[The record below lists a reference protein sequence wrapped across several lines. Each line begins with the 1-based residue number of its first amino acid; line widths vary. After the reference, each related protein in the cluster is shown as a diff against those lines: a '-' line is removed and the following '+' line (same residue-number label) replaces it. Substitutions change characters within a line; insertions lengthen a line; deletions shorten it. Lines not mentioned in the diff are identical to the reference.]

1 MSLSGKVALVTGAGS
16 GIGRAVSLALA
27 GQGVA
32 MVVNDIDLERAQ
44 ATAKE
49 VVARGVQAVPVRADV
64 TIPEDVQAMLKEA
77 RHELGDIDILV
88 NNAGTGKVVPFHQMS
103 YEVWKDMMALHLDGA
118 FVCTRGVIE
127 GMVSAR
133 WGRIVN
139 LSSIMA
145 FSNAERLVHYATA
158 KAGVVGFTKSLA
170 REVAP
175 YGVTVNAI
183 APGVIETPLLRTATD
198 RFVDKMVAQTP
209 VGRLGTTD
217 DIVHTAMFLISEE
230 ASFVTGQVI
239 SPNGGFWV

>member
-1 MSLSGKVALVTGAGS
+1 VSLSGKVALVTGAGS
-16 GIGRAVSLALA
+16 GIGRAISLALA

-32 MVVNDIDLERAQ
+32 VVVNDINLERAQ

-49 VVARGVQAVPVRADV
+49 VAAQGVRAVPIKADV
-64 TIPEDVQAMLKEA
+64 AMPADVQAMLEEA
-77 RHELGDIDILV
+77 RLGLGGIDILV
-88 NNAGTGKVVPFHQMS
+88 NNAGTGKVVPFPRMS
-103 YEVWKDMMALHLDGA
+103 YEVWKNMLALHLDGA
-118 FVCTRGVIE
+118 FICARGVIE

-145 FSNAERLVHYATA
+145 FTGAERLVHYATA

-175 YGVTVNAI
+175 FGVTVNAI

-198 RFVDKMVAQTP
+198 RFVDKMAAKTP
-209 VGRLGTTD
+209 VGRLGTTG

-239 SPNGGFWV
+239 SPNGGYWV

>member
-1 MSLSGKVALVTGAGS
+1 
-16 GIGRAVSLALA
+16 
-27 GQGVA
+27 Q
-32 MVVNDIDLERAQ
+32 
-44 ATAKE
+44 
-49 VVARGVQAVPVRADV
+49 GVQAVPVRADV
-64 TIPEDVQAMLKEA
+64 TVPTDVQAMLEEA
-77 RHELGDIDILV
+77 RRGLGGIDILV

-103 YEVWKDMMALHLDGA
+103 YGVWKDMLALHLDGA
-118 FVCTRGVIE
+118 FICARGVIE

-145 FSNAERLVHYATA
+145 FTGPDRLVHYATA

-175 YGVTVNAI
+175 FGVTVNAI

-217 DIVHTAMFLISEE
+217 DIVHTGIFLISEE

-239 SPNGGFWV
+239 SPNGGYWV

>member
-16 GIGRAVSLALA
+16 GVGRAVSLALA

-103 YEVWKDMMALHLDGA
+103 YEVWKDMMALHLEGA

>member
-1 MSLSGKVALVTGAGS
+1 
-16 GIGRAVSLALA
+16 
-27 GQGVA
+27 